1 MSRGLR
7 PLRFREPLPI
17 PNGQEKLLAIQN
29 VELTFALEDH
39 PLAHHRE
46 PYALEGWILEI

>member
-1 MSRGLR
+1 VFCR
-7 PLRFREPLPI
+7 
-17 PNGQEKLLAIQN
+17 A
-29 VELTFALEDH
+29 VELAGDFDPAGFASFLRMSGEIGVVPAH